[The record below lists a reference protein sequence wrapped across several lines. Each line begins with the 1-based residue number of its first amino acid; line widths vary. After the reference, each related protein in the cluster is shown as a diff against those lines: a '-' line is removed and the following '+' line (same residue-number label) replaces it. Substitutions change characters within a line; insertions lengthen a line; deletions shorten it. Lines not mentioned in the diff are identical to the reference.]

1 MESLFIP
8 ERLKKIREDR
18 GLNKAE
24 AARLL
29 GLSKMGYLRYESA
42 DRTPSHQ
49 TIVFMAQK
57 LGTSP
62 DYLIGITEDP
72 RPNEYVISK
81 SDDPVLFEL
90 IADVIDKKNP
100 ARDRLLAYYRKLK
113 ASKPVNTSAL
123 SGEEIDAELEKG
135 YADMKAGRTK
145 SAKSAFAG
153 IRKGYNL

>member
-1 MESLFIP
+1 MESLFMP

-29 GLSKMGYLRYESA
+29 GLSKMGYLRYEPA

-62 DYLIGITEDP
+62 DYLIDTTEDP
-72 RPNEYVISK
+72 EPKEYVISK
-81 SDDPVLFEL
+81 SDDPALFEL
-90 IADVIDKKNP
+90 ITDVIDKKNP
-100 ARDRLLAYYRKLK
+100 ARDRLLAYYKKLK
-113 ASKPVNTSAL
+113 ASDS
-123 SGEEIDAELEKG
+123 
-135 YADMKAGRTK
+135 
-145 SAKSAFAG
+145 
-153 IRKGYNL
+153 

>member
-1 MESLFIP
+1 MKSIFLP

-42 DRTPSHQ
+42 DRTPSYQ
-49 TIVFMAQK
+49 TIVFMALK

-62 DYLIGITEDP
+62 DYLTGKTKNSEPMEFI
-72 RPNEYVISK
+72 ISK

-90 IADVIDKKNP
+90 IIDMIELKK
-100 ARDRLLAYYRKLK
+100 DYIL
-113 ASKPVNTSAL
+113 
-123 SGEEIDAELEKG
+123 I
-135 YADMKAGRTK
+135 
-145 SAKSAFAG
+145 
-153 IRKGYNL
+153 NLNLCF

>member
-1 MESLFIP
+1 MKSLFLP

-42 DRTPSHQ
+42 DRTPSYQ

-62 DYLIGITEDP
+62 DFLTGKTDDSEPMEFI
-72 RPNEYVISK
+72 ISK

-90 IADVIDKKNP
+90 ITDLVDKKNP
-100 ARDRLLAYYRKLK
+100 ARTRLLAYYKKLK
-113 ASKPVNTSAL
+113 ISAGL
-123 SGEEIDAELEKG
+123 QS
-135 YADMKAGRTK
+135 
-145 SAKSAFAG
+145 
-153 IRKGYNL
+153 

>member
-42 DRTPSHQ
+42 DRTPSYQ

-62 DYLIGITEDP
+62 DYLTGKTKDSGPMEFI
-72 RPNEYVISK
+72 ISK

-90 IADVIDKKNP
+90 IIDMIDKKNP
-100 ARDRLLAYYRKLK
+100 ARDMLLAYYKKLK
-113 ASKPVNTSAL
+113 VSAAPQ
-123 SGEEIDAELEKG
+123 S
-135 YADMKAGRTK
+135 
-145 SAKSAFAG
+145 
-153 IRKGYNL
+153 

>member
-1 MESLFIP
+1 MPSTTERRKNTMKSIFLP

-42 DRTPSHQ
+42 DRTPSYQ
-49 TIVFMAQK
+49 TIVFMALK

-62 DYLIGITEDP
+62 DYLTGKTKDSEPMEFI
-72 RPNEYVISK
+72 ISK

-90 IADVIDKKNP
+90 IIDMIELKK
-100 ARDRLLAYYRKLK
+100 DYIL
-113 ASKPVNTSAL
+113 
-123 SGEEIDAELEKG
+123 I
-135 YADMKAGRTK
+135 
-145 SAKSAFAG
+145 
-153 IRKGYNL
+153 NLNLCF

>member
-1 MESLFIP
+1 MESLFLP

-42 DRTPSHQ
+42 DRTPSRQ

-62 DYLIGITEDP
+62 DYLICITEDP
-72 RPNEYVISK
+72 TPN
-81 SDDPVLFEL
+81 
-90 IADVIDKKNP
+90 
-100 ARDRLLAYYRKLK
+100 
-113 ASKPVNTSAL
+113 
-123 SGEEIDAELEKG
+123 
-135 YADMKAGRTK
+135 
-145 SAKSAFAG
+145 
-153 IRKGYNL
+153 

>member
-1 MESLFIP
+1 MPSTTERRKNTMKSIFLP

-42 DRTPSHQ
+42 DRTPSYQ

-62 DYLIGITEDP
+62 DYLIGKTEDSAP
-72 RPNEYVISK
+72 KEFVISK

-90 IADVIDKKNP
+90 ITDMIDKKNP
-100 ARDRLLAYYRKLK
+100 ARDRLLAYYKKLK
-113 ASKPVNTSAL
+113 VSADPQ
-123 SGEEIDAELEKG
+123 G
-135 YADMKAGRTK
+135 
-145 SAKSAFAG
+145 
-153 IRKGYNL
+153 

>member
-1 MESLFIP
+1 MPSTTERRKNTMKSIFLP

-42 DRTPSHQ
+42 DRTPSYQ
-49 TIVFMAQK
+49 TIVFMALK

-62 DYLIGITEDP
+62 DYLTGKTKNSEPMEFI
-72 RPNEYVISK
+72 ISK

-90 IADVIDKKNP
+90 IIDMIEPTKLNQTQLDRTEHGLLQATCVVIYP
-100 ARDRLLAYYRKLK
+100 A
-113 ASKPVNTSAL
+113 
-123 SGEEIDAELEKG
+123 
-135 YADMKAGRTK
+135 
-145 SAKSAFAG
+145 F
-153 IRKGYNL
+153 

>member
-62 DYLIGITEDP
+62 D
-72 RPNEYVISK
+72 EYVISK

-100 ARDRLLAYYRKLK
+100 SRDRILAYYKKLK
-113 ASKPVNTSAL
+113 ASQNQ
-123 SGEEIDAELEKG
+123 
-135 YADMKAGRTK
+135 
-145 SAKSAFAG
+145 
-153 IRKGYNL
+153 

>member
-1 MESLFIP
+1 MELLFMP

-49 TIVFMAQK
+49 TVVFMAQK

-62 DYLIGITEDP
+62 DYLIGTTEDP
-72 RPNEYVISK
+72 EPKEYVIS
-81 SDDPVLFEL
+81 DLR
-90 IADVIDKKNP
+90 DKIES
-100 ARDRLLAYYRKLK
+100 ARSCKHGVRSSLSPLLAMPFLK
-113 ASKPVNTSAL
+113 VL
-123 SGEEIDAELEKG
+123 S
-135 YADMKAGRTK
+135 TK
-145 SAKSAFAG
+145 
-153 IRKGYNL
+153 